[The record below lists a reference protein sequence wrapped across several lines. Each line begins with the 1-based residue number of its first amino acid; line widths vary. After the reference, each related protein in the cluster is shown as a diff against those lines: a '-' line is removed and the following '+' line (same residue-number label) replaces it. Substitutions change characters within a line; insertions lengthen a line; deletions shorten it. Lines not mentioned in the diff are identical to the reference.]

1 MRELQYFFRLEI
13 WVLMFFSFTHA
24 TQHLMYF
31 QLLLDLLKIIN
42 SVSFSYLF
50 QVQPR
55 GLNPTELDD
64 PNIYTISIGKAADCV
79 LLS

>member
-1 MRELQYFFRLEI
+1 MGTYVFFI
-13 WVLMFFSFTHA
+13 YPCHSTPDVLPATTWFT
-24 TQHLMYF
+24 
-31 QLLLDLLKIIN
+31 KIIN

-79 LLS
+79 LLLKSTYLVDNEQ

>member
-1 MRELQYFFRLEI
+1 MGTYVFFI
-13 WVLMFFSFTHA
+13 YPCHSTPDVL
-24 TQHLMYF
+24 